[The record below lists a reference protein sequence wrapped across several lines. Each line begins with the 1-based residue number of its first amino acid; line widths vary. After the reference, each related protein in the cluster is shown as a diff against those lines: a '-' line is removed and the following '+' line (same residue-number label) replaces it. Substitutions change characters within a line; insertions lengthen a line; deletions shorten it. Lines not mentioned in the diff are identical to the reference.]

1 VPGVQRITSSRTADD
16 RRFRRTVMDALPTR
30 QERVSLGF
38 TGWWGCHALATTHR
52 CAGAALVT
60 TRAEIY

>member
-1 VPGVQRITSSRTADD
+1 
-16 RRFRRTVMDALPTR
+16 MDALPTR

-52 CAGAALVT
+52 CAGAVLVT
-60 TRAEIY
+60 TRAETY